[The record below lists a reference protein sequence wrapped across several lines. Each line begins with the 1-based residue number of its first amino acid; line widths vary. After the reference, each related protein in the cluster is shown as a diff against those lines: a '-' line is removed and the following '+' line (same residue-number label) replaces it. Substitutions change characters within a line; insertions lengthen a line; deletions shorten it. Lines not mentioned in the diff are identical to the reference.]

1 MKIFEILAA
10 KKLPVAQESA
20 TAGGT
25 GAGSIATSMGNGN
38 GFGVSIFYKQQ
49 DKKARKK
56 KWVIWE
62 NY

>member
-1 MKIFEILAA
+1 MKIFEIVTT

-25 GAGSIATSMGNGN
+25 GTGAGSVATSMNNGN
-38 GFGVSIFYKQQ
+38 GFGISIFYKQQ

-56 KWVIWE
+56 K
-62 NY
+62 

>member
-1 MKIFEILAA
+1 MKIFEIVTT

-25 GAGSIATSMGNGN
+25 AAGSVATSMGNGT

-56 KWVIWE
+56 K
-62 NY
+62 